1 MLWLILPLNKK
12 PFSMLFPR
20 KIIYLVN
27 PISGT
32 KKKDDV
38 ISYIKIT
45 TEAKQISFEIIDT
58 VANGDYSWL
67 VEKIAKENT
76 TDVVI
81 LGGDGTINYVL
92 ASLKNIK
99 INIGIIPSGS
109 GNGLA
114 FAAKIPKDYKKAL
127 DIVFNN
133 KTQLTDAFT
142 VNNKF
147 ACMLS
152 GIGFDA
158 QVAYDFAQQEKRGL
172 ITYTKQSLLNFFK
185 ANPYPFEVTV
195 DNFSFFVD
203 AFFISVANSNQ
214 FGNHFTIAPKAS
226 LSDGLLDI
234 VIVQKMSKLKMPFA
248 ILQQIRGK
256 NKLQDLVNDLQKKN
270 IIYLQTSSIKI
281 TNKQL
286 APIHIDGDVAVAVK
300 QFEFT
305 ILKDYFCLLVP

>member
-1 MLWLILPLNKK
+1 MH
-12 PFSMLFPR
+12 R
-20 KIIYLVN
+20 KIVFLVN

-32 KKKDDV
+32 KKKDV
-38 ISYIKIT
+38 ALAYIKAT
-45 TEAKQISFEIIDT
+45 TTTNIPFEFFDT
-58 VANGDYSWL
+58 NANGDYYWL
-67 VEKIAKENT
+67 VEKINSDKI

-81 LGGDGTINYVL
+81 MGGDGTINSVL
-92 ASLKNIK
+92 ATLKNCN

-127 DIVFNN
+127 AIVLKGNAQF
-133 KTQLTDAFT
+133 TDAFT
-142 VNNKF
+142 INNKF

-185 ANPYPFEVTV
+185 ASPYPFEITI
-195 DNFSFFVD
+195 DDFTFFME

-226 LSDGLLDI
+226 LNDGLLDI
-234 VIVQKMSKLKMPFA
+234 VIVQKMSKLKLPFA
-248 ILQQIRGK
+248 IVNQLRGK

-270 IIYLQTSSIKI
+270 IIYLQTPSIKI
-281 TNKQL
+281 KNVKL
-286 APIHIDGDVAVAVK
+286 APIHIDGDVADK
-300 QFEFT
+300 KESLEYN
-305 ILKDYFCLLVP
+305 IIKDCYKLLVP

>member
-1 MLWLILPLNKK
+1 MLYN
-12 PFSMLFPR
+12 R

-32 KKKDDV
+32 KKKDDT
-38 ISYIKIT
+38 IQYIKVE
-45 TEAKQISFEIIDT
+45 TEKKQIPFQLLDT

-67 VEKIAKENT
+67 VEKISSEKI

-81 LGGDGTINYVL
+81 LGGDGTINYIL
-92 ASLKNIK
+92 AALKNIK

-127 DIVFNN
+127 AIVFNN

-185 ANPYPFEVTV
+185 ANPYPFEITI
-195 DNFSFFVD
+195 DDFTFFVD

-226 LSDGLLDI
+226 LCDGLLDI
-234 VIVQKMSKLKMPFA
+234 VIVQKMSKLKLPFA
-248 ILQQIRGK
+248 IINQLRGK
-256 NKLQDLVNDLQKKN
+256 NKFKELINDLQKKN
-270 IIYLQTSSIKI
+270 IIYLQTESIKI

-300 QFEFT
+300 QFEFI
-305 ILKDYFCLLVP
+305 ILKDYFSLLVP